1 MKIFLFKIAHWLLN
15 MVITRLPFNF
25 LRTFFLRHM
34 FRMKIGKGSHIA
46 YRVSMISPWKIKI
59 GNNCIINSY
68 VLLDGREGI
77 EIQNNVDIGWFSKIY
92 TLQHDVNSPI
102 HKSIGKKIFID
113 SNCWIATSAI
123 ILPGCHLNEGS
134 VIATGAVVTK
144 DTNAFTV
151 YGGVPAKQIKT
162 RSKIL
167 NYALTEPG
175 IRI

>member
-1 MKIFLFKIAHWLLN
+1 MKIFLFQFTHWILN

-25 LRTFFLRHM
+25 LRIFLLRHL
-34 FRMKIGKGSHIA
+34 FRLKIGKGSYIA
-46 YRVSMISPWKIKI
+46 YRVSIISPWKIKI

-68 VLLDGREGI
+68 VLLDGRESI
-77 EIQNNVDIGWFSKIY
+77 EIKNNVDIGWYSKLY

-102 HKSIGKKIFID
+102 HKSIGKKIIVE
-113 SNCWIATSAI
+113 SNCWIATSTI

-134 VIATGAVVTK
+134 VIATGAVVSK
-144 DTNAFTV
+144 DTVAFTV
-151 YGGVPAKQIKT
+151 YGGVPAKPIKS
-162 RSKIL
+162 RSKML